1 GADRAW
7 WLGFAAFGW
16 GYLALAFWS
25 PEAYSSSEVLPTL
38 PTMTLL
44 KAVVP
49 NIDEPNTGGMGG
61 GGFGGCVVSRDF
73 SRWQVGHCLWGL
85 LAALLGGFLAGAC
98 FGATPKGRPGSA
110 VAGLPPA
117 DETPRGWWRRPLAVG
132 LAGLSAVAPVA
143 LLG

>member
-1 GADRAW
+1 MRMPRFSIAKLMGAVLVASLGLAALRDGSELCAGVLFLLTCGVLALAVIGAACRREADRAW

-49 NIDEPNTGGMGG
+49 N
-61 GGFGGCVVSRDF
+61 
-73 SRWQVGHCLWGL
+73 
-85 LAALLGGFLAGAC
+85 
-98 FGATPKGRPGSA
+98 
-110 VAGLPPA
+110 
-117 DETPRGWWRRPLAVG
+117 
-132 LAGLSAVAPVA
+132 
-143 LLG
+143 